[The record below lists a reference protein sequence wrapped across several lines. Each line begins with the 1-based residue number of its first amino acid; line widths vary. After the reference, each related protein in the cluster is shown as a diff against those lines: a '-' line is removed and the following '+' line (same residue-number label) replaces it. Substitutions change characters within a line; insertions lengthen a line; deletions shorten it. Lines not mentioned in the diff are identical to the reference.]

1 MPSMLQTKVGEC
13 CLKCWFCTCLVQFI
27 QTELAGAIG
36 DSFLHS
42 LGGYMSMDMLIKG
55 VCVCIFDYTSRLSY
69 IRDRY
74 G

>member
-1 MPSMLQTKVGEC
+1 M
-13 CLKCWFCTCLVQFI
+13 QFI

-55 VCVCIFDYTSRLSY
+55 VCISDYTSDLYILEIGMVDWLSKMWTSAER
-69 IRDRY
+69 I
-74 G
+74 GTQ

>member
-1 MPSMLQTKVGEC
+1 MYVTTKVAEC
-13 CLKCWFCTCLVQFI
+13 CLKCWFCTSPVQFI

-36 DSFLHS
+36 DSFLQS

-55 VCVCIFDYTSRLSY
+55 VCISDYTSYRY